1 MGTSLVVAGTAIAV
15 SSGVYQLSKSVG
27 AFMAESAAEDVS
39 LDPALADI
47 SRNSPDMKAV
57 ALDIVALGFDAFD
70 VVRVVKL
77 IEDPIRLAR
86 KTGDLVALSKQ
97 LRAVPELG
105 ERGTQAVM
113 ASIGREA
120 EIQAG
125 IVRIVRSIG
134 THFHPADLAEVI
146 SDLRRFDSQIVA
158 HALED
163 LMAAG
168 KVRVLSREAF
178 DEVYAKYPQW
188 KKGLID
194 HGYLRPTVEGLYDR
208 KFEVLFLKPSTF
220 ESLGGV
226 AVHEVTHHLQKV
238 NRPLMGKFH
247 DEFEAFAG
255 QRHYLQRLAA
265 SGVDPDMAFPSHK
278 WLLDAS
284 NEDIVRH
291 IAQGY
296 GVAAPAGFDM
306 ERAVFDAILGV
317 NREHSLV
324 EVGEAVGALKGG
336 QVVD

>member
-1 MGTSLVVAGTAIAV
+1 
-15 SSGVYQLSKSVG
+15 
-27 AFMAESAAEDVS
+27 MAESAAEDVS

-77 IEDPIRLAR
+77 IEDRSASRAR
-86 KTGDLVALSKQ
+86 
-97 LRAVPELG
+97 RATWWRSRSSCGSLPELG
-105 ERGTQAVM
+105 ERGTQP
-113 ASIGREA
+113 SWRPSGREA

-134 THFHPADLAEVI
+134 THFHPADLAEVVVG
-146 SDLRRFDSQIVA
+146 SAALRQPDRGARAGGPDL
-158 HALED
+158 
-163 LMAAG
+163 AAG

-226 AVHEVTHHLQKV
+226 AVHEVTHQPAEGQPAADGQVPRRVRGVRRTAALPAAAHRERGRSRHGV
-238 NRPLMGKFH
+238 PL
-247 DEFEAFAG
+247 
-255 QRHYLQRLAA
+255 
-265 SGVDPDMAFPSHK
+265 HK

-336 QVVD
+336 QVVG

>member
-1 MGTSLVVAGTAIAV
+1 M
-15 SSGVYQLSKSVG
+15 
-27 AFMAESAAEDVS
+27 
-39 LDPALADI
+39 
-47 SRNSPDMKAV
+47 
-57 ALDIVALGFDAFD
+57 
-70 VVRVVKL
+70 
-77 IEDPIRLAR
+77 
-86 KTGDLVALSKQ
+86 ALSKQ

-105 ERGTQAVM
+105 ERGAQAVM

-134 THFHPADLAEVI
+134 THFHPADLAQVI
-146 SDLRRFDSQIVA
+146 SDLRRFDSQLVA

-247 DEFEAFAG
+247 DEFEAFAA

-278 WLLDAS
+278 WLMDAS

-306 ERAVFDAILGV
+306 ERAVFDAILSV

-324 EVGEAVGALKGG
+324 EVGEAVERAEGREGRRLRERSADGVAGDDVALQLDAEARRRG
-336 QVVD
+336 QLDAAVDDGRLGRHESVAQRRRPQLGDERLDQRHLR